1 MSWALHLGTRLN
13 RSQALLNTKSNK
25 QAILNALK
33 QVVLAGPANER
44 QRDVIVRVKHRFESL
59 RLIA

>member
-1 MSWALHLGTRLN
+1 MRLN
-13 RSQALLNTKSNK
+13 RSQTFLTSKSNK

-44 QRDVIVRVKHRFESL
+44 QRDVIVRVSDR
-59 RLIA
+59 